1 MSVTSWQFFA
11 LLGATLLFLL
21 AVPAGWRKAVLIAA
35 SFLFYVNAGIVSTII
50 VGMLIVA
57 NYFFMLGVMRG
68 TTEAL
73 RDRIYLGSMLFNIV
87 VFCALK
93 LAFEPAPNVE
103 ATSWSVL
110 GYSVGYP
117 LGLSF
122 IILMLHG
129 AVTDAHSGRHIPD
142 GKLSTFALFSG
153 FFPYVS
159 AGPVERLHHMEG
171 PLGLPIR
178 PTLDDFRAGLS
189 LIALGLVKKIAVANR
204 FKLYVDAVFGQSL
217 PNSSPTVWLAVIV
230 NVAYVYC
237 DFSGYTDIARGA
249 ARCLGI
255 DVQINFD
262 RPFTS
267 RSVTEF
273 WRRWHMSFSTW
284 LRDYLY
290 MPIAFVFRR
299 YRKSGTSIA
308 LLTTFAICGFWHRAA
323 WTFLLFGLLH
333 GAAMAAELKFGAS
346 TARPGGQGR
355 GRNLVAHLYTLLFL
369 ALTIVLFSARDLGQA
384 GRIFHHLVAGPWK
397 PSVVEFSAY
406 KGVVIFAL
414 TLSGFITWQFFE
426 YWHRRLKPWQT
437 PFFLVLA
444 AWAVLFLGEINGG
457 GFVYAQF

>member
-1 MSVTSWQFFA
+1 MAVTSWQFFM
-11 LLGATLLFLL
+11 LLGATLLVLL
-21 AVPAGWRKAVLIAA
+21 VVPTGWRKFVLIAA
-35 SFLFYVNAGIVSTII
+35 SIVFYFNAGIVSAAII
-50 VGMLIVA
+50 GLLIVA
-57 NYFFMLGVMRG
+57 NYFFMLGVLRG
-68 TTEAL
+68 TSEAL
-73 RDRIYLGSMLFNIV
+73 RDRIYFASMAFNIV

-110 GYSVGYP
+110 GYSIGYP

-129 AVTDAHSGRHIPD
+129 AITDAHSGRYIPD
-142 GKLSTFALFSG
+142 GKFSTFALFSG

-159 AGPVERLHHMEG
+159 AGPIERLHHMEG
-171 PLGLPIR
+171 PLGSPVR
-178 PTLDDFRAGLS
+178 PKFDDLRVGVS

-204 FKLYVDAVFGQSL
+204 FKLYVDGVFGGDL
-217 PNSSPTVWLAVIV
+217 PNSSPTVWLAIII

-273 WRRWHMSFSTW
+273 WRRWHISFSTW

-308 LLTTFAICGFWHRAA
+308 LLATFAICGFWHRAA

-333 GAAMAAELKFGAS
+333 GVAMVAEMKLGAGA
-346 TARPGGQGR
+346 ARPAGKER
-355 GRNLVAHLYTLLFL
+355 LRNLFAHLYTLIFL
-369 ALTIVLFSARDLGQA
+369 ALTIVLFSARDLHQA
-384 GRIFHHLVAGPWK
+384 AQIFHRLIAGPWK
-397 PSVVEFSAY
+397 PSIVEFGAY

-414 TLSGFITWQFFE
+414 TLGGFVTWQFFE
-426 YWHRRLKPWQT
+426 HWHRRLKPWQV
-437 PFFLVLA
+437 PFFLVFA